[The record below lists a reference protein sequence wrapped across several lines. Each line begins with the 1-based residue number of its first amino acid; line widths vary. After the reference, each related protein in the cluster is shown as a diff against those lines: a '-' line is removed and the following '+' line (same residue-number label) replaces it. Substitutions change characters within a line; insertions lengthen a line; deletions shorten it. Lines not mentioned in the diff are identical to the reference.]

1 MKLAVTAGEEKSL
14 PIRFLVAVVGGEI
27 DSGHS
32 GPSPQVVA
40 GPLSELNFIAIFV
53 LVAASAVHKELCNE
67 ETDGRSAHTRE
78 QPVHVLAEP
87 AAAWDW
93 GPAGV
98 GQRVAAEWVTRAE
111 ETEFA

>member
-1 MKLAVTAGEEKSL
+1 MTAGEEKSL
-14 PIRFLVAVVGGEI
+14 PIRFSIAVVDAEINPGQGG
-27 DSGHS
+27 S
-32 GPSPQVVA
+32 SPQVVA
-40 GPLSELNFIAIFV
+40 GVHGELNAIIVAFIIA
-53 LVAASAVHKELCNE
+53 VAASTVHKEFGNE
-67 ETDGRSAHTRE
+67 ESDGRSAHTRE